1 MKGPGHSRQACLDS
15 GRVLMD
21 EPPRAP
27 DLAPQRKRGLEFA
40 PHLRP
45 RLCAQASGTESRPCK
60 FFTAKTFSR
69 IDCLSRRGKQK
80 MTLRFGGLVCMRAVV
95 SGTVLLMLLVVL
107 VTTSPAGAATIV
119 FFVLL
124 GVALDAAEEEVMTEG
139 HPAEC
144 SGRDALG
151 GRHNR

>member
-1 MKGPGHSRQACLDS
+1 
-15 GRVLMD
+15 
-21 EPPRAP
+21 
-27 DLAPQRKRGLEFA
+27 
-40 PHLRP
+40 
-45 RLCAQASGTESRPCK
+45 
-60 FFTAKTFSR
+60 
-69 IDCLSRRGKQK
+69 
-80 MTLRFGGLVCMRAVV
+80 MRAV
-95 SGTVLLMLLVVL
+95 SGAVLLMLLVVL

-124 GVALDAAEEEVMTEG
+124 GVAIDAAEEEVMTEG

>member
-1 MKGPGHSRQACLDS
+1 
-15 GRVLMD
+15 
-21 EPPRAP
+21 
-27 DLAPQRKRGLEFA
+27 
-40 PHLRP
+40 
-45 RLCAQASGTESRPCK
+45 
-60 FFTAKTFSR
+60 
-69 IDCLSRRGKQK
+69 
-80 MTLRFGGLVCMRAVV
+80 MRAV
-95 SGTVLLMLLVVL
+95 SGAVLLMLLVVL

-124 GVALDAAEEEVMTEG
+124 GVAIDAAGEEVMTED